1 MSRRVEL
8 SALQA
13 IALISLTMETQSY
26 ILAPQAMAEY
36 VNQDLWISMLISIFM
51 SVLLVSYI
59 AWLVRRFTGRTVIQ
73 FSEILLGRFFG
84 KIVGGGFFAYF
95 VTVTVINV
103 QFISHVFKIMFMPL
117 TPFSTFVIMILIFAY
132 YCSIQGV
139 GTLARMSTVMIA
151 IGTSTILFFV
161 LYSLKEV
168 KLLYYLPI
176 MQHSWSKISFASLF
190 PFAFFGQVVSLTM
203 VYPYIQHRQRNEHS
217 TRPLILG
224 IVIPIFI
231 IGMWIIEFVGIFS
244 ANQLKN
250 FSIAGSEMNALVQ
263 IGEFFE
269 RMDAFFI
276 IVWLSFSFL
285 ITGFYFTLSHI
296 AFTQLLNRSESHGS
310 RIILV
315 IAVFLVGMLFQEKY
329 DRLSFFLL
337 EIWVYLSIV
346 FQAGIPL
353 LLGLIY
359 FIKKRGSGYHDL

>member
-8 SALQA
+8 SVGQA
-13 IALISLTMETQSY
+13 IALVSLAMLAQSY
-26 ILAPQAMAEY
+26 ILAPQVMAEY
-36 VNQDLWISMLISIFM
+36 VNQDLWISMLLSIFM
-51 SVLLVSYI
+51 SVLLVSYT
-59 AWLVRRFTGRTVIQ
+59 AWLVSRFTGRTVIQ

-95 VTVTVINV
+95 VTVTVINI

-117 TPFSTFVIMILIFAY
+117 TPFSTFVIMILVFAY

-139 GTLARMSTVMIA
+139 GTLARMSTLMFLI
-151 IGTSTILFFV
+151 TFSTIVFLL
-161 LYSLKEV
+161 LYGFKEV
-168 KLLYYLPI
+168 QLLNYLPI

-203 VYPYIQHRQRNEHS
+203 VYPYIQHRKRIEHS
-217 TRPLILG
+217 TRPLIFG
-224 IVIPIFI
+224 IVIPLFL

-244 ANQLKN
+244 VNQLKN
-250 FSIAGSEMNALVQ
+250 LSLAGSEMLALIQ

-269 RMDAFFI
+269 RMDAFFVI
-276 IVWLSFSFL
+276 IWLSASL
-285 ITGFYFTLSHI
+285 LVTGYYFTLSHI

-310 RIILV
+310 RILIV
-315 IAVFLVGMLFQEKY
+315 IAVFLIGMLFQDKY
-329 DRLSFFLL
+329 DRFSFFIL

-346 FQAGIPL
+346 VQAGIPL

-359 FIKKRGSGYHDL
+359 FIKKRGSSYHDL